1 MIDNFEICDF
11 FERVNGGE
19 GRKVGEHSAV
29 VIFELEAYPEPKA
42 LSCDDLKT
50 LIKRFK
56 TTVAVAKYI
65 GASQSF
71 VSFKLIR
78 S

>member
-1 MIDNFEICDF
+1 VVVFEF
-11 FERVNGGE
+11 
-19 GRKVGEHSAV
+19 
-29 VIFELEAYPEPKA
+29 EAYPEPKA
-42 LSCDDLKT
+42 LSRSDLKV
-50 LIKRFK
+50 LMKRFK

-65 GASQSF
+65 GVSQSF